1 MHKPQLVAVDTNVL
15 LRLADGHEATIDAWQ
30 LIKRRLHPVQFI
42 VLPTVLGELASKL
55 TDDPDPR
62 VGQTAAKALKE
73 LRTRWRF
80 QPTDFNAVEEALA
93 ANAVRRLRDSGIVP
107 YEERNDAF
115 IIAEAAVQ
123 NCILLVSRD
132 SHLLAVDSERLTWLL
147 RELDLPTPVIASPE
161 NLIKKFYR

>member
-15 LRLADGHEATIDAWQ
+15 LRLADGHEATIDVWH
-30 LIKRRLHPVQFI
+30 LIKRRIHPVQFI

-55 TDDPDPR
+55 ADDADPR
-62 VGQTAAKALKE
+62 VAQTAAKALKE
-73 LRTRWRF
+73 LRARWHF
-80 QPTDFNAVEEALA
+80 QPRDFNAVEEAVA

-107 YEERNDAF
+107 YEERNDAS

-132 SHLLAVDSERLTWLL
+132 SHLLEVDSERLAWLL

-161 NLIKKFYR
+161 KLLKKFYK

>member
-1 MHKPQLVAVDTNVL
+1 MHKPRLVAVDTNVL
-15 LRLADGHEATIDAWQ
+15 LRLADGHEASIDAWQ
-30 LIKRRLHPVQFI
+30 LIRRRLHPVQFI

-55 TDDPDPR
+55 TDDSDPR
-62 VGQTAAKALKE
+62 VGPTAAKALQG
-73 LRTRWRF
+73 LRIRWQF
-80 QPTDFNAVEEALA
+80 QPTDFNAVEEAVA

-132 SHLLAVDSERLTWLL
+132 SHLLAVDPERLTWLL

>member
-30 LIKRRLHPVQFI
+30 LIKRRLNPVQF
-42 VLPTVLGELASKL
+42 VLLPTVLGELASKL
-55 TDDPDPR
+55 TDSTDPR
-62 VGQTAAKALKE
+62 VAQTAAIALRE
-73 LRTRWRF
+73 SRSRWHL
-80 QPTDFNAVEEALA
+80 QPTDFNAVEEAVTV
-93 ANAVRRLRDSGIVP
+93 NAVKKLRDSGIMP

-132 SHLLAVDSERLTWLL
+132 SHLLAVDPEKLAWLL
-147 RELDLPTPVIASPE
+147 RELDLPTPLIASPE
-161 NLIKKFYR
+161 KLIKKFYQ